1 MVIGMDTTT
10 CTVDSLVANAPLAI
24 TCVAPS
30 ETPMWTDVFSAWG
43 TVLATA
49 FAVVLGGVS
58 LIISLLDHRARRKQ
72 ESEREEEE
80 HQAEQR
86 AMRRQAQRVACWL
99 EVRFNQYPTHRIIV
113 VNASDE
119 PIWKVKVEH
128 PTLFQ
133 TASPRIPVL
142 APGERRPLDCAST
155 TNTAEEAVDVRFRD
169 NAGRD
174 WYRPAKTPGA
184 LLLEMKPTPLPR
196 TKETAY
202 AK

>member
-1 MVIGMDTTT
+1 METTT
-10 CTVDSLVANAPLAI
+10 CTVDRLVANVPLVM
-24 TCVAPS
+24 TCVAPG

-49 FAVVLGGVS
+49 FAVILGGVS

-72 ESEREEEE
+72 ELEREEEE

-99 EVRFNQYPTHRIIV
+99 EVRFNQYPSHRIIV

-119 PIWKVKVEH
+119 PIWNVQVEH
-128 PTLFQ
+128 STLPPTSAAQ
-133 TASPRIPVL
+133 IPVL

-155 TNTAEEAVDVRFRD
+155 SSSAEEAVDVRFRD
-169 NAGRD
+169 NAGRM
-174 WYRPAKTPGA
+174 WFRPAKTPGA
-184 LLLEMKPTPLPR
+184 LLLTPPA
-196 TKETAY
+196 KETAN
-202 AK
+202 AN